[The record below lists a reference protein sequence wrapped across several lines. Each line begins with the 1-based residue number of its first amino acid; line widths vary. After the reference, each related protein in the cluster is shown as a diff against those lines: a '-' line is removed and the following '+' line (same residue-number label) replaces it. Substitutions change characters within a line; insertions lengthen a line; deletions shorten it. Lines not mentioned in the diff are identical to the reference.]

1 VAVRC
6 WRDVQH
12 TEQLS
17 DQLDAIFF
25 AASGAKS
32 FASAE
37 VRASFRERW
46 RYVQRS
52 TGLGTTLTHHV
63 VLD

>member
-1 VAVRC
+1 
-6 WRDVQH
+6 
-12 TEQLS
+12 
-17 DQLDAIFF
+17 
-25 AASGAKS
+25 
-32 FASAE
+32 